1 MKAILE
7 FNLPEENQEYL
18 TIIKATD
25 MANFIFELVY
35 NSKKQCIRNAEQ
47 NNKNFDELNF
57 YNGVDLVYDKIYE
70 LLKKNRID
78 IDELID

>member
-7 FNLPEENQEYL
+7 FNLPEDNQEYL
-18 TIIKATD
+18 TTIKAVD

-35 NSKKQCIRNAEQ
+35 NTKKKLFEST
-47 NNKNFDELNF
+47 
-57 YNGVDLVYDKIYE
+57 GDLDVEEGIDMTFQKIHE
-70 LLKKNRID
+70 LLKYHNID

>member
-7 FNLPEENQEYL
+7 FNLPEDNTEYL
-18 TIIKATD
+18 TTIKAVD

-35 NSKKQCIRNAEQ
+35 NTKKGLINQ
-47 NNKNFDELNF
+47 LNDSITSEF
-57 YNGVDLVYDKIYE
+57 KQEGIEMVFEKIYE
-70 LLKKNRID
+70 LLEKHNID